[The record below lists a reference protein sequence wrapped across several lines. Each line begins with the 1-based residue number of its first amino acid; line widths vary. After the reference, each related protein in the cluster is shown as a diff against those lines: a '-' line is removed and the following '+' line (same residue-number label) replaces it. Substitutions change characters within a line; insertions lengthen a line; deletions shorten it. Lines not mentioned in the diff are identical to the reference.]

1 MYMALIHE
9 GADCRK
15 SSVVV
20 RISPNEDRRSSA
32 EA

>member
-1 MYMALIHE
+1 MYIALIHG

-15 SSVVV
+15 SSVVG
-20 RISPNEDRRSSA
+20 RISPDEDTRSSA

>member
-1 MYMALIHE
+1 MYMALAHG

-20 RISPNEDRRSSA
+20 RISPDEDMRIPA
-32 EA
+32 DA